1 MEHSVPQA
9 RKNVN
14 GYRTNDGRPNPLP
27 RLTIKEK
34 WLEQLRFNTGQRI
47 EVITEPEQLII
58 RLVTEA

>member
-1 MEHSVPQA
+1 M
-9 RKNVN
+9 N

-27 RLTIKEK
+27 RLMIKEK

>member
-1 MEHSVPQA
+1 M
-9 RKNVN
+9 
-14 GYRTNDGRPNPLP
+14 
-27 RLTIKEK
+27 IKEK